1 MYPVAA
7 IVKGVCVMKISRGIK
22 KVLLL
27 VLALSLAIGMFSLP
41 ATVTADSSDDSG
53 VFDVYHPSYGVACYP
68 RMFTTSKGSVLCAFD
83 TNDEGGRGK
92 IKLTRSSDN
101 GKTWTKTPITVGAVD
116 NLDCANAAFIEF
128 GGQLLCAYRANAL
141 NNGYY
146 TSEIRV
152 SKSTDDGYT
161 WSEHSIVD
169 SATTAVKFTSRILW
183 YLTESSE
190 YILHPTV

>member
-1 MYPVAA
+1 
-7 IVKGVCVMKISRGIK
+7 MKISRGIK

-101 GKTWTKTPITVGAVD
+101 GKTWATSGQIPARQFSRLPHDPVAADHPDAAYAGDQFGDLRVDRGRVAGVAAVPVRG
-116 NLDCANAAFIEF
+116 DCGEEHEHERQRAAVLGPVVEVRR
-128 GGQLLCAYRANAL
+128 G
-141 NNGYY
+141 
-146 TSEIRV
+146 
-152 SKSTDDGYT
+152 
-161 WSEHSIVD
+161 
-169 SATTAVKFTSRILW
+169 
-183 YLTESSE
+183 
-190 YILHPTV
+190 